1 MSSFSFGGL
10 SRLLGSE
17 EGGRAR
23 RWRGADG
30 LVRNPSWVWLSGCLA
45 VWLQVGAALASTRT
59 QSASDWRPACV
70 TDGEEA
76 RNAFPK
82 HAVAP
87 NGGLGRRT
95 PELGEG
101 GEKA

>member
-1 MSSFSFGGL
+1 MG
-10 SRLLGSE
+10 
-17 EGGRAR
+17 
-23 RWRGADG
+23 
-30 LVRNPSWVWLSGCLA
+30 LA

-59 QSASDWRPACV
+59 QSASDWRPAGV

-82 HAVAP
+82 HAVAL

-95 PELGEG
+95 PDARRGRGKSL
-101 GEKA
+101 KV